1 MIDPRPRILNNVAE
15 IRQRIARAAHRSGR
29 AEADVLLVA
38 VTKYVD
44 IALTRWLV
52 EAGCHALA
60 ESRPQALCAKASAID
75 DPAVSWHLI
84 GHLQRNKIRRTL
96 PAVDWI
102 HSVDSLRLLEALE
115 PETAQQ
121 ERSLHVL
128 LEVNISGDAEKT
140 GFSTE
145 EALRISAQLGRWP
158 HLMIDGLMAMSALE
172 SDAEGAREDYRRL
185 RNLRD
190 TMQQQC
196 PEGVTLQH
204 LSMGMSRDFEVAIEE
219 GATMVRVGSL
229 LFEGVVA

>member
-1 MIDPRPRILNNVAE
+1 MWL
-15 IRQRIARAAHRSGR
+15 RSGSGSVAQR
-29 AEADVLLVA
+29 SAVA
-38 VTKYVD
+38 VPKRTSCWWRSPSMWTSHSHAGWWRRD
-44 IALTRWLV
+44 ATRWRR
-52 EAGCHALA
+52 AGL
-60 ESRPQALCAKASAID
+60 RPCVPRRRRST
-75 DPAVSWHLI
+75 DPAVNWHLI

-96 PAVDWI
+96 PALHWI

-115 PETAQQ
+115 QETAQQ
-121 ERSLHVL
+121 PRSLHVL

-145 EALRISAQLGRWP
+145 EALGISAQLGQWS
-158 HLMIDGLMAMSALE
+158 HLTIEGLMAMSALE
-172 SDAEGAREDYRRL
+172 SDAEEAREDYRRL

-190 TMQQQC
+190 AMRPQC
-196 PEGVTLQH
+196 PEGVTLRH

>member
-1 MIDPRPRILNNVAE
+1 MIDPRQRILDNVAE
-15 IRQRIARAAHRSGR
+15 IRQRIVRAAQRSGR

-44 IALTRWLV
+44 VALTRWLV

-75 DPAVSWHLI
+75 DPAVNWHLI

-96 PAVDWI
+96 PAMHWI

-115 PETAQQ
+115 QETAQQ
-121 ERSLHVL
+121 QRSLHVL

-145 EALRISAQLGRWP
+145 EALGISRQLGQWS
-158 HLMIDGLMAMSALE
+158 HLTIEGLMAMSAFE
-172 SDAEGAREDYRRL
+172 SDAEGARRDYRRL

-190 TMQQQC
+190 AMRPQC
-196 PEGVTLQH
+196 PEGVTLRH